1 MTPDWSSPTVVRD
14 KAATWW
20 RDGRLL
26 RELHAHSDP
35 PLFPATIR
43 LRRPDAAEIAD
54 RFAEVHTWA
63 QHHLEAARAGG
74 WEVHTRR
81 VPVRALGPQEIP
93 SALVVPGPQT
103 ALAQLGHRE
112 RRRAATFADC
122 LATAQETGAWAETVA
137 LARPLDVVEAAADWP
152 RLLAVSEWVMA
163 NPRPGV
169 HVRSIPV
176 PGAHTKIVDGNRGLL
191 SALLTAC
198 LPEDAI
204 DRAAQSFEE
213 KFGFLA
219 GERNVVLRAAG
230 ATLGLQHL
238 SVAEVTWPAAGLAGI
253 DPLERSITQVVVV
266 ENRVCLK
273 TVPVA
278 AGRVV
283 VWGAGYGAGE
293 LLARVGWLRDVDVV
307 YWGDIDTHG
316 LAILAGVRAAVP
328 RVRTM
333 LMDTATLEQ
342 YRDRVGAEPVPRLDD
357 LPQLTAEEQRLYDL
371 LRASRERLEQEH
383 LPTEAAVAGL
393 RSLQPCIEGSDTE

>member
-1 MTPDWSSPTVVRD
+1 MTPDWSGPLVVRD

-26 RELHAHSDP
+26 RELHAPCDP

-43 LRRPDAAEIAD
+43 LKRPSATEIAE

-63 QHHLEAARAGG
+63 QHHREAAQAGG

-81 VPVRALGPQEIP
+81 VPVRALGAQEIP

-103 ALAQLGHRE
+103 ALAQLSHRE
-112 RRRAATFADC
+112 RRLAATFADC
-122 LATAQETGAWAETVA
+122 LAIAQETGAWAETVA
-137 LARPLDVVEAAADWP
+137 LTRPLDVVEAAADWP

-169 HVRSIPV
+169 HIRSIPV
-176 PGAHTKIVDGNRGLL
+176 PGAHTKIVEQNRGLL

-213 KFGFLA
+213 KFGFVA

-230 ATLGLQHL
+230 AAVGLQHL
-238 SVAEVTWPAAGLAGI
+238 LVAEVTWPAAGLAGI
-253 DPLERSITQVVVV
+253 DPLERSVTQVVVV
-266 ENRVCLK
+266 ENRACLK

-293 LLARVGWLRDVDVV
+293 MLARVSWLRDVDVV

-316 LAILAGVRAAVP
+316 LAILDGVRAVVP
-328 RVRTM
+328 GARTM
-333 LMDTATLEQ
+333 LMDTETLER
-342 YRDRVGAEPVPRLDD
+342 YRDRVGTEPVPRFDD
-357 LPQLTAEEQRLYDL
+357 LPRLTAEEQRLYDR

-383 LPTEAAVAGL
+383 LPPEAAVVCL
-393 RSLQPCIEGSDTE
+393 RSLEHGIENFDTE